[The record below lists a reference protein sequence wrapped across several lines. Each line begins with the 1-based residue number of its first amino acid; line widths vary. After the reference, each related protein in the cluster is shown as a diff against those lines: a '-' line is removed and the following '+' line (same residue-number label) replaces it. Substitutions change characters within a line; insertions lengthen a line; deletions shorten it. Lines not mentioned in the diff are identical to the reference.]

1 MIVKETGS
9 IVITGACGG
18 HKLRLEF
25 AVYFM
30 KAPLTRCPS
39 QIP

>member
-18 HKLRLEF
+18 HKLRLDLQCI
-25 AVYFM
+25 M
-30 KAPLTRCPS
+30 RAPLTRCPS